1 MPYGMIVKKFLLR
14 EPRKFLNRFREQPP
28 VNRLQSKSTRAILMH
43 YGKIM
48 KVHNWLARLRFRD
61 RARPE
66 PKWPLVT
73 RLLGEPHHVRNVQRN
88 VNRGLLGG
96 LVVRDPSAPCADYE
110 IPIFVHQMQAS
121 AKGYFFRSE
130 ELRPYDEGRQTSRG
144 AGAPQG

>member
-1 MPYGMIVKKFLLR
+1 MSNSVDSD
-14 EPRKFLNRFREQPP
+14 QPCF
-28 VNRLQSKSTRAILMH
+28 TE
-43 YGKIM
+43 
-48 KVHNWLARLRFRD
+48 VHNWLARLRFRD
-61 RARPE
+61 RARPD

-144 AGAPQG
+144 AGAPQGPGLRARIPGEIGFPG